1 MELARDENGVC
12 IPVKPG
18 EVGMI
23 MGKVRNDVLSR
34 LYLSPIPSH
43 RYLEGSMDITEETRV
58 GAKLQKMFSQR
69 VIPDSCLGI

>member
-34 LYLSPIPSH
+34 YLKP
-43 RYLEGSMDITEETRV
+43 YD
-58 GAKLQKMFSQR
+58 
-69 VIPDSCLGI
+69 